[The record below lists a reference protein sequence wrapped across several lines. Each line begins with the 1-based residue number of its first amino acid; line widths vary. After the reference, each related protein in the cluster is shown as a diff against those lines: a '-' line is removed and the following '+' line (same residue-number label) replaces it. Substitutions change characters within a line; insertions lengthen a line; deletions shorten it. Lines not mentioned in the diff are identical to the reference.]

1 MSNLDR
7 RKRRGV
13 LRLSTIL
20 GFCFSLAAQSSISEA
35 QSPAEL
41 RLRVEPGWN
50 PLPVIE
56 TPSDPDTPVRSS
68 VSIQDTRQRGLSIPD
83 IESTVFSPTSEPQL
97 MVGDGAFEN
106 QAVHWV
112 FASQAQDLT
121 LPIPQ
126 ETVEK
131 NAEQTR
137 TSSST
142 VAEGWHAVHFI
153 KTHIYDDPQV
163 DRVLRWDPSAKA
175 YKDLSVGDRLEPT
188 VMYWLH
194 RSAPGMLSF
203 SVLGGTARTP
213 QPLTTASG
221 VESQKTPRSLVESAP
236 VIGLGDFETP
246 SVATKNDVHAAMPKS
261 VITGHGEKTMV
272 HLAYIAKDEQGDHI
286 EVLHSLK
293 SGRAGSFRREQGRRV
308 ATALPGWTITELAVA
323 ASSEKLVVA
332 WIEKGR
338 EGDKTLMRIQ
348 EKQLMFT
355 GAQEPTPSIVQAHP
369 GVGEADPSWKRTLS
383 LALDPDGHVHM
394 TWNQANQVLYAY
406 DFEIERTPDGRP
418 LNVFNQHVRTPATEI
433 VKYKAQYAP
442 RADGRCDCEG
452 CWCDESYPIRDEPDP
467 KKDGQPRGPYIDRTH
482 EAYAYAPSLHIG
494 PKSVMIIAKQLRLW
508 EDHPVPS
515 EAWQHMLAKPIYST
529 TIVQRAQPTKWVQG
543 WRQTW
548 KAAYEPGDEHRWAG
562 LGFQYQYLY
571 QGTWHEDDQIV
582 FAHRSL
588 EREDTKSLP
597 KKERSLHHPV
607 ASWNLS
613 VVDGHFAPQV
623 SQKPSYPKVAH
634 MPSGSLI
641 AVYEKG
647 PQHDANQAD
656 GNPLFYAT
664 SDDGQVWASPKNLL
678 AEGEP
683 LAGYLPQVAISG
695 RGEIGVA
702 YYRPSL
708 STDLGISGRVQIA
721 RSRDQGRTWNVD
733 TLNEERRTERLLD
746 VAPLH
751 GTTLDTETTTKAAYS
766 DHYAGEP
773 SLTADGDLF
782 FAAFVHQAKEAHKR
796 NRILTTRA
804 SRDQS
809 VRQLDATVE
818 RPSSATSAP
827 PTVKVALVNKHHVKV
842 YDAPPE
848 ELVAAVE
855 ASLEASPQ
863 APLWASNPGAP
874 AGAHAALT
882 SSPPLMQV
890 ELVEGEAV
898 VSWAPANAF
907 HTDEAVPPHPNP
919 NPDLNYTKA
928 IAERES
934 LIRRTTLQAS
944 EGGRYDYADFYPPL
958 SREGAYQVEYRPA
971 NHRFGDDQVP
981 FDPRAASLYEGD
993 DPDSIHLAGFERV
1006 WVYTLGIAL
1015 AQLSRTKTVPGLTIP
1030 EHRAR
1035 TQAMARYLC
1044 GHAVVDQANPHELKG
1059 WHFSWNTTGDSFK
1072 DPRLVTGANAWAIHG
1087 LGVFITSEAFANLPQ
1102 DEEQAWFRQCYQSAL
1117 LGLQR
1122 HRRTFEVGHQA
1133 RQVSLMTAGWST
1145 RGLEAVDRPFPIQGD
1160 GEPSP
1165 VEAHHE
1171 RWAYYSVVDAIGYDV
1186 YDEAQPPALKAC
1198 ADASLCAAG
1207 EIPEDAWQSF
1217 TLSERAWS
1225 RLKRP
1230 EIARNVVT
1238 EHNLDVLS
1246 VLNHALNHTGAL
1258 GLSNKG
1264 ALEAWRNEVR
1274 DGIFYALWDQ
1284 VPPSKLAYLAEREP
1298 HKQAW
1303 LKDEASTDAKSP
1315 MGRIVTGGAFQED
1328 GTFSKSSHTAI
1339 DNCSW
1344 LALSVDY
1351 RDLPPSDEGAPSIY
1365 VSRLERC
1372 LQYTI
1377 LRFAKKMGFSDS
1389 GPKYY
1394 GTHYFQNAFRD
1405 PYINP
1410 SDLQESSY
1418 HLEATMG
1425 LILGLHRFVGAHPE
1439 VQSAE
1444 GLEYEAKRL
1453 WANAQT
1459 FTRDHGFP
1467 YSSQRIQDLSTLLSS
1482 STAILWFIDVH
1493 DALETPPSSFPPA
1506 ALAMGQ
1512 SFFGSASFL
1521 GGLETSL
1528 ALGPRPEAAAY
1539 WVYGVEVIKQL
1550 GAREALKLVLTEI
1563 LATGVF
1569 TAITGEIH
1577 QEEIN
1582 DLVDQLLVDENHNVV
1597 VVEEHVPFE
1606 VPADYAYVGRSPP
1619 LEPSNPKDYYTSV
1632 REIVS
1637 AYPSYWEEA
1646 FSDSIIANLGFGVGS
1661 TTEEQEEAAQALRAM
1676 FQNAIPQDV
1685 ILQKTWDGIEV
1696 YRKLRLFQPLDR
1708 FYQAPRGVVLHL
1720 GPDHEGPKLIHHQP
1734 GSWTNWYEGEIAA
1747 SDIPEAYKD
1756 TYIQWIHQWL
1766 LDIVLGVPSC
1776 KQRHSSDAF
1785 GITAPPRRCPTTPL
1799 GWDPWRTEATKD
1811 ITKGG
1816 LIGATPQEPFV
1827 YAASKLDGG
1836 VALAPPIDARGA
1848 FYVLPQDWSIQEPT
1862 EKELFKKA
1870 HDFQGPAVW
1879 LKFAKM
1885 PGHAVVP
1892 VRNLKNMNPDLF
1904 EVKLA
1909 TAGAKPNKAK
1919 PSVGASAVARTV
1931 FDFTG
1936 KRLAQLPILLNLD
1949 TIRLYGP
1956 NGKQIPG
1963 IEKVNVSLK
1972 PTPRDVFLSGHS
1984 SRSPNVEIQ
1993 VKNLGVF
2000 VAGKAQPVVDYIQA
2014 SKLSSKEYW
2023 LTRIS
2028 SSKGKRQ
2035 DPVTDIIR
2043 PIWPDDQKWVAIEH
2057 LSEARYYVDQ
2067 HGQWDVV
2074 RGGWMKEAPS
2084 LETLVNQA
2092 LNGRPLVWGIS
2103 LDPPGHTVFPSIHLD
2118 KVDPKRFRF
2127 KLATGNV
2134 RTGYGGSN
2142 DQLLVDRIS
2151 TFDKDLTSVSILSSP
2166 TTIRTYTPKGHVIA
2180 NTFGKDAAVSTQP
2193 AKKEELLALHRPR
2206 NPVFEVYSPNTLL
2219 YYRGTAA
2226 RLLDYFR
2233 QEKTSYEIIATTSGD
2248 SGRDSSFSME
2258 QAADLW
2264 ASSSNKTPWIAVYN
2278 PHHDTYYIDK
2288 KGEISILRTGLLQEP
2303 PTKKDLW
2310 NKAKRFGGPAVYG
2323 YSDEVHGDVVI
2334 PLRDLFRIDTT
2345 KFELKLATLSSDPST
2360 TSRMAQYT
2368 ASQVAD
2374 AMPSTVTEI
2383 PLLVDDSEIVLYT
2396 RDGHKI
2402 TSLRLE
2408 ASLQPK
2414 TRFPLLELAGRDI
2427 VFEIYVPALHVYL
2440 AGPQGA
2446 IRAFLEKNNISKDDY
2461 EISMMTHQGHE
2472 RTPTLTMPLLKPIM
2486 PNGQTHFL
2494 VASRDREPY
2503 FVDKNGKY
2511 DALRTGWMKA
2521 PPDNTFLWDFAEKA
2535 SSPALWGTTKEPAG
2549 HSVVALRDLANI
2561 DKNNFS
2567 PAKLTASQDPENKGN
2582 VQLAMG
2588 TVLRV
2593 SKLVSFDELPVLVSL
2608 TEELPFRKDATRVTS
2623 HLNPYGREGAFEFLG
2638 TVGYTKKAF
2647 VAKAKSYNYPTMQVK
2662 GHDNN
2667 YYFMAAHLAEQ
2678 LLNPTFLG
2686 EQYFVQF
2693 LSLANSAENSRA
2705 ISMARFLQP
2714 EQKSVET
2721 YIIGIKTWVYL
2732 NRAGQRSFEN
2742 GQSDMLFEGA
2752 PPKGTALL
2760 ALYDKYG
2767 FHIALIEDLHSKNN
2781 YLVRRSTVEAFIK
2794 EGPQSPSVRTGD
2806 GPDSHPLLYEVQSVT
2821 ATYDDFVKNPPTWAK
2836 GKLVQTKTTP
2846 KPQPTSDQT
2855 WTGNP
2860 ILSHSQKPILEK
2872 ALWTRAQ
2879 REKLDLVQAL
2889 TEEGGVFIFPFVAWN
2904 EAEAVINEPLT
2915 DVTIASLGS
2924 RPGSI
2929 AKTAFKRTPHLAYV
2943 KVMDRGQTMFWN
2955 EWGERIHPYMTP
2967 DRSPIGGRWYSDLFY
2982 GGLAA
2987 PSDDALKAHV
2997 DVIKH
3002 NIIVVQFDN
3011 QPGYVGFPTSQPNI
3025 WDDLR
3030 AKGPVSPVL
3039 GGVHRGENSG
3049 QATGALMTLHVA
3061 PRFSPGQDYLK
3072 VVGGTSFTRFF
3083 DKLGHK
3089 TSPYI
3094 DAKNADKGWMA
3105 AGFYVGREPPS
3116 DARIIAEGK
3125 ALNNSNMIK
3134 AYNPSKDVYSVFPT
3148 IEGAKPLEKTKGG
3161 RAYVQVI
3168 YHLGAGDA
3176 DGLTERFAPY
3186 SKNGYVIVIDDTPL
3200 AKFRDA
3206 TGKVGSPYLS
3216 RPTTQE
3222 EKDGRWWATG
3232 FYSGE
3237 APPDDETIREA
3248 SHTLKNATM
3257 IVVFHKNYRFHGAFP
3272 AGSGGLQG
3280 LEDQPNAFSIEYV
3293 YSPQDPH
3300 ESRKVAI
3307 RYSKYFTTHIAI
3319 REEPNHVRLRN
3330 TKGALVHPHL
3340 KETTTNTWHSLWH
3353 YSGRT
3358 LPPADELLAHAS
3370 RFGTELVVMQHKQQK
3385 WVSVFPVPQS
3395 RNEWSIARAAM
3406 GLQGAMKVISGVN
3419 PNDPAASSKLAETIA
3434 SRLDAEG
3441 PIPIIDHGS

>member
-1 MSNLDR
+1 MSNLDG
-7 RKRRGV
+7 RKRQSV
-13 LRLSTIL
+13 LRLSPIL

-41 RLRVEPGWN
+41 RLHVEPGWN
-50 PLPVIE
+50 ALPVIE
-56 TPSDPDTPVRSS
+56 TPSDPDTPLRSS
-68 VSIQDTRQRGLSIPD
+68 MSIQDSRQRELSIPD
-83 IESTVFSPTSEPQL
+83 IKSTLFSQTSEPQL

-106 QAVHWV
+106 QTVHWV

-131 NAEQTR
+131 NTEQTR

-188 VMYWLH
+188 VMYWLY

-213 QPLTTASG
+213 QPLTTASE
-221 VESQKTPRSLVESAP
+221 VESQKTPRSLVEGAP

-261 VITGHGEKTMV
+261 VVTGHGEKTMV

-293 SGRAGSFRREQGRRV
+293 SGKAGSFRRDQGRRV

-323 ASSEKLVVA
+323 ASSEKLVIA
-332 WIEKGR
+332 WIEKGS
-338 EGDKTLMRIQ
+338 EEDKTLMRIQ
-348 EKQLMFT
+348 KKQLMFT
-355 GAQEPTPSIVQAHP
+355 GAQEPTPSIVQAPP

-383 LALDPDGHVHM
+383 LAIDPDGHVHM

-442 RADGRCDCEG
+442 RANGRCDCED
-452 CWCDESYPIRDEPDP
+452 CWCDESYPISEEPDP

-515 EAWQHMLAKPIYST
+515 EAWQRMHAEPIYST

-548 KAAYEPGDEHRWAG
+548 KTAYEPGDEHRWAG

-571 QGTWHEDDQIV
+571 QGTWHEADQIV

-588 EREDTKSLP
+588 DREDTKSP
-597 KKERSLHHPV
+597 AKKEHSAHHPV
-607 ASWNLS
+607 APWNLS
-613 VVDGHFAPQV
+613 VVDGDFAPQA

-773 SLTADGDLF
+773 NLTADGDLF

-818 RPSSATSAP
+818 HPSSATSAP

-882 SSPPLMQV
+882 ASPPLMQV

-898 VSWAPANAF
+898 VSWAPADPP
-907 HTDEAVPPHPNP
+907 HTDEAVPPNP
-919 NPDLNYTKA
+919 SLNYTKA

-944 EGGRYDYADFYPPL
+944 EGGRYDYADFHPPL
-958 SREGAYQVEYRPA
+958 SKEGAYQVEYRPA

-1087 LGVFITSEAFANLPQ
+1087 LGVFITSEAFENLPQ

-1165 VEAHHE
+1165 IEAHHE

-1186 YDEAQPPALKAC
+1186 YDEAQPPVLKAC
-1198 ADASLCAAG
+1198 THSSLCSAAD
-1207 EIPEDAWQSF
+1207 IPEDAWQAF
-1217 TLSERAWS
+1217 TLSERAWA
-1225 RLKRP
+1225 RLKQP

-1284 VPPSKLAYLAEREP
+1284 VPPSTLAYLAEREP

-1328 GTFSKSSHTAI
+1328 GTFLKSSHTAI

-1351 RDLPPSDEGAPSIY
+1351 RDLPPSDEGPSIY

-1439 VQSAE
+1439 VQSRE
-1444 GLEYEAKRL
+1444 GLEYEAERL
-1453 WANAQT
+1453 WANAQA

-1493 DALETPPSSFPPA
+1493 DALETPPSLPPG

-1512 SFFGSASFL
+1512 SFFGAASFL

-1528 ALGPRPEAAAY
+1528 ALGPRPEAAAR

-1550 GAREALKLVLTEI
+1550 GAREALKLVLAEI

-1582 DLVDQLLVDENHNVV
+1582 DLVDQLLVNENHNVV

-1606 VPADYAYVGRSPP
+1606 VPAGYDYVGRAPP

-1632 REIVS
+1632 RDMVS

-1646 FSDSIIANLGFGVGS
+1646 FSDSIMANLGFGVGN

-1676 FQNAIPQDV
+1676 VQGAIPQDV

-1708 FYQAPRGVVLHL
+1708 LYQAPRGVVLHL
-1720 GPDHEGPKLIHHQP
+1720 SPDHEGPKLIHHQP

-1785 GITAPPRRCPTTPL
+1785 GVTAPSRCPTIPP
-1799 GWDPWRTEATKD
+1799 GWDHWRTEATKD
-1811 ITKGG
+1811 IAKGG
-1816 LIGATPQEPFV
+1816 LLTRHPSAKTPEETATDADSASVIPGGPPPKRPALDLGGSFGAPQELTLNRLRRIGGRMYIDSPLLPESPNAERVFSDKVRDAWHQVYGPDARFDVHGLDTTGGENSNLLSNIGFATNLFV
-1827 YAASKLDGG
+1827 HNYDKLFSGHVLGRKTIEEKLARPPSLAQATVTGPATNPQIWVEYRNEWDIPVIPAANYGAYQITGENSPRFTRRSGSTFTTVSKLENQYGLDLRARADDI
-1836 VALAPPIDARGA
+1836 VADSA
-1848 FYVLPQDWSIQEPT
+1848 FQFGTL
-1862 EKELFKKA
+1862 
-1870 HDFQGPAVW
+1870 
-1879 LKFAKM
+1879 
-1885 PGHAVVP
+1885 
-1892 VRNLKNMNPDLF
+1892 
-1904 EVKLA
+1904 
-1909 TAGAKPNKAK
+1909 
-1919 PSVGASAVARTV
+1919 
-1931 FDFTG
+1931 
-1936 KRLAQLPILLNLD
+1936 
-1949 TIRLYGP
+1949 
-1956 NGKQIPG
+1956 
-1963 IEKVNVSLK
+1963 LK
-1972 PTPRDVFLSGHS
+1972 PTMFVPMGLLDNEVYLQPFLTPIHQNPDQT
-1984 SRSPNVEIQ
+1984 RRWKDTTVELSQ
-1993 VKNLGVF
+1993 VKNLPAKAIRDTKYLDLEWYIDNFTPPTGGLHDLYAISGEATTAPTGYFSNKVKDGKNKLFLGNYVGQGRVVLHMFTPPAGQTITFEEDETETRVDETKSVKLTAAMVRTFQAQAFKINYKKPTPAQVPVF
-2000 VAGKAQPVVDYIQA
+2000 FGLPTDPSGALTEDVYQA
-2014 SKLSSKEYW
+2014 
-2023 LTRIS
+2023 
-2028 SSKGKRQ
+2028 
-2035 DPVTDIIR
+2035 
-2043 PIWPDDQKWVAIEH
+2043 
-2057 LSEARYYVDQ
+2057 
-2067 HGQWDVV
+2067 
-2074 RGGWMKEAPS
+2074 
-2084 LETLVNQA
+2084 LVNKIWA
-2092 LNGRPLVWGIS
+2092 LVKEKKIGDDGNPYDIES
-2103 LDPPGHTVFPSIHLD
+2103 
-2118 KVDPKRFRF
+2118 KPKADTTLQENAFT
-2127 KLATGNV
+2127 LAFGPALTMG
-2134 RTGYGGSN
+2134 TPDYELGYGG
-2142 DQLLVDRIS
+2142 LLNLRIREDANGEPEIRFTMNTDHPIPFYKIVPHTEVSETTSVPFFRYDWRGKVAADIPNTSLQGVLDGLGSPLDSRTDTIRNKLEDIFGESFHVRIS
-2151 TFDKDLTSVSILSSP
+2151 IVNRPTEPEVSYGLQPKHDLRWKRERIDPLTVGVPLKHIRSDGTVDLAYWLETSDTDRVAFASNEEPTFATELVSLEHARPDGVLGSVELVYYHDTANPDHESYQELVLQGYSEEASSLRLRDRPSDEALQVVDDHIQVMLDALAAKFDRATHLDDVMPYHGSRHTEEVVNFAVFLLRIIKKTDPLFVSEWIIRMGILAGLYHDFDQS
-2166 TTIRTYTPKGHVIA
+2166 YK
-2180 NTFGKDAAVSTQP
+2180 FGKQGERIRLTGTNEQKSANAAAEWMDSVNKQRPEPIFSDEDIAMVEYAILATQP
-2193 AKKEELLALHRPR
+2193 S
-2206 NPVFEVYSPNTLL
+2206 F
-2219 YYRGTAA
+2219 RGGEFRH
-2226 RLLDYFR
+2226 RLLDEENVPLIARILTLADVDLGAHKPNPWLTKRTNEAFREKNLDVLHAIAEATAPLPNETLAPYKRRVIAYYNVVLDRVRAR
-2233 QEKTSYEIIATTSGD
+2233 QEQSPIDISYLPEGSQKTI
-2248 SGRDSSFSME
+2248 
-2258 QAADLW
+2258 ADLF
-2264 ASSSNKTPWIAVYN
+2264 
-2278 PHHDTYYIDK
+2278 DFDRTY
-2288 KGEISILRTGLLQEP
+2288 
-2303 PTKKDLW
+2303 
-2310 NKAKRFGGPAVYG
+2310 
-2323 YSDEVHGDVVI
+2323 
-2334 PLRDLFRIDTT
+2334 
-2345 KFELKLATLSSDPST
+2345 
-2360 TSRMAQYT
+2360 
-2368 ASQVAD
+2368 AD
-2374 AMPSTVTEI
+2374 
-2383 PLLVDDSEIVLYT
+2383 
-2396 RDGHKI
+2396 
-2402 TSLRLE
+2402 LE
-2408 ASLQPK
+2408 A
-2414 TRFPLLELAGRDI
+2414 ARDTLDSHTPREVLRMI
-2427 VFEIYVPALHVYL
+2427 GY
-2440 AGPQGA
+2440 AGP
-2446 IRAFLEKNNISKDDY
+2446 
-2461 EISMMTHQGHE
+2461 
-2472 RTPTLTMPLLKPIM
+2472 
-2486 PNGQTHFL
+2486 
-2494 VASRDREPY
+2494 
-2503 FVDKNGKY
+2503 
-2511 DALRTGWMKA
+2511 
-2521 PPDNTFLWDFAEKA
+2521 
-2535 SSPALWGTTKEPAG
+2535 
-2549 HSVVALRDLANI
+2549 
-2561 DKNNFS
+2561 
-2567 PAKLTASQDPENKGN
+2567 
-2582 VQLAMG
+2582 
-2588 TVLRV
+2588 
-2593 SKLVSFDELPVLVSL
+2593 
-2608 TEELPFRKDATRVTS
+2608 
-2623 HLNPYGREGAFEFLG
+2623 
-2638 TVGYTKKAF
+2638 
-2647 VAKAKSYNYPTMQVK
+2647 
-2662 GHDNN
+2662 
-2667 YYFMAAHLAEQ
+2667 
-2678 LLNPTFLG
+2678 
-2686 EQYFVQF
+2686 
-2693 LSLANSAENSRA
+2693 
-2705 ISMARFLQP
+2705 
-2714 EQKSVET
+2714 
-2721 YIIGIKTWVYL
+2721 
-2732 NRAGQRSFEN
+2732 
-2742 GQSDMLFEGA
+2742 
-2752 PPKGTALL
+2752 
-2760 ALYDKYG
+2760 
-2767 FHIALIEDLHSKNN
+2767 
-2781 YLVRRSTVEAFIK
+2781 
-2794 EGPQSPSVRTGD
+2794 
-2806 GPDSHPLLYEVQSVT
+2806 
-2821 ATYDDFVKNPPTWAK
+2821 
-2836 GKLVQTKTTP
+2836 
-2846 KPQPTSDQT
+2846 
-2855 WTGNP
+2855 
-2860 ILSHSQKPILEK
+2860 
-2872 ALWTRAQ
+2872 
-2879 REKLDLVQAL
+2879 
-2889 TEEGGVFIFPFVAWN
+2889 
-2904 EAEAVINEPLT
+2904 
-2915 DVTIASLGS
+2915 
-2924 RPGSI
+2924 
-2929 AKTAFKRTPHLAYV
+2929 
-2943 KVMDRGQTMFWN
+2943 
-2955 EWGERIHPYMTP
+2955 
-2967 DRSPIGGRWYSDLFY
+2967 
-2982 GGLAA
+2982 GL
-2987 PSDDALKAHV
+2987 
-2997 DVIKH
+2997 
-3002 NIIVVQFDN
+3002 
-3011 QPGYVGFPTSQPNI
+3011 
-3025 WDDLR
+3025 
-3030 AKGPVSPVL
+3030 
-3039 GGVHRGENSG
+3039 
-3049 QATGALMTLHVA
+3049 
-3061 PRFSPGQDYLK
+3061 
-3072 VVGGTSFTRFF
+3072 
-3083 DKLGHK
+3083 
-3089 TSPYI
+3089 
-3094 DAKNADKGWMA
+3094 
-3105 AGFYVGREPPS
+3105 
-3116 DARIIAEGK
+3116 
-3125 ALNNSNMIK
+3125 
-3134 AYNPSKDVYSVFPT
+3134 
-3148 IEGAKPLEKTKGG
+3148 
-3161 RAYVQVI
+3161 
-3168 YHLGAGDA
+3168 
-3176 DGLTERFAPY
+3176 
-3186 SKNGYVIVIDDTPL
+3186 
-3200 AKFRDA
+3200 
-3206 TGKVGSPYLS
+3206 
-3216 RPTTQE
+3216 
-3222 EKDGRWWATG
+3222 
-3232 FYSGE
+3232 
-3237 APPDDETIREA
+3237 
-3248 SHTLKNATM
+3248 
-3257 IVVFHKNYRFHGAFP
+3257 
-3272 AGSGGLQG
+3272 
-3280 LEDQPNAFSIEYV
+3280 
-3293 YSPQDPH
+3293 
-3300 ESRKVAI
+3300 
-3307 RYSKYFTTHIAI
+3307 
-3319 REEPNHVRLRN
+3319 
-3330 TKGALVHPHL
+3330 
-3340 KETTTNTWHSLWH
+3340 
-3353 YSGRT
+3353 
-3358 LPPADELLAHAS
+3358 
-3370 RFGTELVVMQHKQQK
+3370 
-3385 WVSVFPVPQS
+3385 
-3395 RNEWSIARAAM
+3395 
-3406 GLQGAMKVISGVN
+3406 
-3419 PNDPAASSKLAETIA
+3419 
-3434 SRLDAEG
+3434 
-3441 PIPIIDHGS
+3441 

>member
-7 RKRRGV
+7 RKRRSV
-13 LRLSTIL
+13 LQLGTSL
-20 GFCFSLAAQSSISEA
+20 GFCVSLAAQGSISEA

-50 PLPVIE
+50 ALPVIE
-56 TPSDPDTPVRSS
+56 TPTDADTPLWSS
-68 VSIQDTRQRGLSIPD
+68 MSTQDSQQRVSD
-83 IESTVFSPTSEPQL
+83 IESTVFSPISEPQL
-97 MVGDGAFEN
+97 MVGDGAFES

-121 LPIPQ
+121 LPSPQ

-131 NAEQTR
+131 NTEQTR

-188 VMYWLH
+188 VMYWLY

-213 QPLTTASG
+213 QPLTTASE
-221 VESQKTPRSLVESAP
+221 VESQKTPRSLVEGAP

-261 VITGHGEKTMV
+261 VITGHGEKTMI
-272 HLAYIAKDEQGDHI
+272 HLAYIAKDAQGDHI

-293 SGRAGSFRREQGRRV
+293 SGRAGSFRRDQGRRV
-308 ATALPGWTITELAVA
+308 ATASPGWTITELAVA

-348 EKQLMFT
+348 KKQLMFT
-355 GAQEPTPSIVQAHP
+355 GAQEPTLSIVQGPP

-482 EAYAYAPSLHIG
+482 EAYAYAPSLHID

-548 KAAYEPGDEHRWAG
+548 KTAYEPGDEHRWAG

-582 FAHRSL
+582 FAHRFL
-588 EREDTKSLP
+588 DREDTKSP
-597 KKERSLHHPV
+597 AKKEHSAHHPV
-607 ASWNLS
+607 APWNLS
-613 VVDGHFAPQV
+613 VVDGDFAPQV

-721 RSRDQGRTWNVD
+721 RSRDQGHTWNVD

-848 ELVAAVE
+848 ELVTAVE

-863 APLWASNPGAP
+863 RPLWASNSGAP
-874 AGAHAALT
+874 AQANAALT
-882 SSPPLMQV
+882 SSPLPMQV

-898 VSWAPANAF
+898 VSWAPADGL
-907 HTDEAVPPHPNP
+907 HTDEAVPPNP
-919 NPDLNYTKA
+919 GLNYTKA

-944 EGGRYDYADFYPPL
+944 EGGRYYYADFHPPL

-981 FDPRAASLYEGD
+981 FDPRASPLYEGD

-1015 AQLSRTKTVPGLTIP
+1015 AQLSRSQTVPGLTTP
-1030 EHRAR
+1030 GHRAR

-1044 GHAVVDQANPHELKG
+1044 GHAVVDQANPQELKG

-1087 LGVFITSEAFANLPQ
+1087 LGVFITSEAFADLPQ

-1160 GEPSP
+1160 GETSP
-1165 VEAHHE
+1165 IEAHHE

-1186 YDEAQPPALKAC
+1186 YDEAQPPVLKAC
-1198 ADASLCAAG
+1198 THSSLCSAAD
-1207 EIPEDAWQSF
+1207 IPEDAWQSF
-1217 TLSERAWS
+1217 TLSEHAWA
-1225 RLKRP
+1225 RLKQP

-1246 VLNHALNHTGAL
+1246 VLNHALNHNGAL
-1258 GLSNKG
+1258 GLNNKG

-1351 RDLPPSDEGAPSIY
+1351 RDLPSSDEGTPSIY

-1389 GPKYY
+1389 GPQYY

-1606 VPADYAYVGRSPP
+1606 VPAGYAYVGRTPP

-1720 GPDHEGPKLIHHQP
+1720 SPDHEGPKLIHHQP

-1776 KQRHSSDAF
+1776 KQHRVSDAF
-1785 GITAPPRRCPTTPL
+1785 GVTVPSRCPDKPP
-1799 GWDPWRTEATKD
+1799 GWDHWRTEATKD
-1811 ITKGG
+1811 IPKGG
-1816 LIGATPQEPFV
+1816 LIGAPSITPPPAPPPRHPPQDTGGFFGPQQKLTLELLRKVVGQKYLPNSLSPENPHAEQNFQAKVLLAWQAIYEPESQYDIHGYYAKDPEYNNVLWNIGFGTPLFARNYEKSPDEKWDEYDTMTARFYNPPSLVQATVTGPRLDPQIWVAYRKKWDLPVIPAANYGV
-1827 YAASKLDGG
+1827 YAERSEAVVPAHAGNEGSGIVGTLAMFKSITTLEQNYGTDLAAKLDELRADVKRDYGDLFEPAMLVPMGSVSQEVYVQPFLKRVSQEDAEIQWTETEVDVTKIKNLPKAAIKDEKFLDLDWYLDRFTGPTAGLEDLLAVRGEAIKAPGAYFASRVQGG
-1836 VALAPPIDARGA
+1836 AGKLFFGDYIGQGRIVLRMYARTDGHPAAFEEEETHAHLSSPKETGTKLTAARVRALQGDAFRINYARPTKGQQPLFYDLPVESSGALSDEVYEKLVEKLALLVNEKQIDKWGNTSAWANRSNLVLEDNALKLAFGPTLVTNPVDPINREFSGLSTMEIGEDETGKPAIWIRMVTGHPNAFLHASPMDHATHQPIWPKDAEDESDEEELDSRYDEAEIDSQVMTPTLPKLLELSKGRFDARTDEG
-1848 FYVLPQDWSIQEPT
+1848 
-1862 EKELFKKA
+1862 KK
-1870 HDFQGPAVW
+1870 
-1879 LKFAKM
+1879 LFAKM
-1885 PGHAVVP
+1885 FGDGFSTHVGVLGAALPGE
-1892 VRNLKNMNPDLF
+1892 L
-1904 EVKLA
+1904 E
-1909 TAGAKPNKAK
+1909 
-1919 PSVGASAVARTV
+1919 
-1931 FDFTG
+1931 
-1936 KRLAQLPILLNLD
+1936 
-1949 TIRLYGP
+1949 
-1956 NGKQIPG
+1956 
-1963 IEKVNVSLK
+1963 
-1972 PTPRDVFLSGHS
+1972 
-1984 SRSPNVEIQ
+1984 
-1993 VKNLGVF
+1993 
-2000 VAGKAQPVVDYIQA
+2000 YI
-2014 SKLSSKEYW
+2014 
-2023 LTRIS
+2023 
-2028 SSKGKRQ
+2028 
-2035 DPVTDIIR
+2035 
-2043 PIWPDDQKWVAIEH
+2043 
-2057 LSEARYYVDQ
+2057 
-2067 HGQWDVV
+2067 
-2074 RGGWMKEAPS
+2074 
-2084 LETLVNQA
+2084 
-2092 LNGRPLVWGIS
+2092 
-2103 LDPPGHTVFPSIHLD
+2103 
-2118 KVDPKRFRF
+2118 
-2127 KLATGNV
+2127 
-2134 RTGYGGSN
+2134 
-2142 DQLLVDRIS
+2142 
-2151 TFDKDLTSVSILSSP
+2151 
-2166 TTIRTYTPKGHVIA
+2166 
-2180 NTFGKDAAVSTQP
+2180 
-2193 AKKEELLALHRPR
+2193 
-2206 NPVFEVYSPNTLL
+2206 
-2219 YYRGTAA
+2219 
-2226 RLLDYFR
+2226 
-2233 QEKTSYEIIATTSGD
+2233 
-2248 SGRDSSFSME
+2248 
-2258 QAADLW
+2258 
-2264 ASSSNKTPWIAVYN
+2264 
-2278 PHHDTYYIDK
+2278 
-2288 KGEISILRTGLLQEP
+2288 
-2303 PTKKDLW
+2303 
-2310 NKAKRFGGPAVYG
+2310 
-2323 YSDEVHGDVVI
+2323 
-2334 PLRDLFRIDTT
+2334 
-2345 KFELKLATLSSDPST
+2345 
-2360 TSRMAQYT
+2360 
-2368 ASQVAD
+2368 
-2374 AMPSTVTEI
+2374 
-2383 PLLVDDSEIVLYT
+2383 
-2396 RDGHKI
+2396 
-2402 TSLRLE
+2402 
-2408 ASLQPK
+2408 LQPK
-2414 TRFPLLELAGRDI
+2414 NEKGWQRVVVDPNVHDIPLTAQHRD
-2427 VFEIYVPALHVYL
+2427 
-2440 AGPQGA
+2440 
-2446 IRAFLEKNNISKDDY
+2446 
-2461 EISMMTHQGHE
+2461 
-2472 RTPTLTMPLLKPIM
+2472 
-2486 PNGQTHFL
+2486 
-2494 VASRDREPY
+2494 
-2503 FVDKNGKY
+2503 
-2511 DALRTGWMKA
+2511 
-2521 PPDNTFLWDFAEKA
+2521 
-2535 SSPALWGTTKEPAG
+2535 GTI
-2549 HSVVALRDLANI
+2549 DLAYW
-2561 DKNNFS
+2561 
-2567 PAKLTASQDPENKGN
+2567 
-2582 VQLAMG
+2582 
-2588 TVLRV
+2588 LREET
-2593 SKLVSFDELPVLVSL
+2593 FYRHHELPRSEPIFAAELV
-2608 TEELPFRKDATRVTS
+2608 T
-2623 HLNPYGREGAFEFLG
+2623 
-2638 TVGYTKKAF
+2638 
-2647 VAKAKSYNYPTMQVK
+2647 
-2662 GHDNN
+2662 
-2667 YYFMAAHLAEQ
+2667 
-2678 LLNPTFLG
+2678 
-2686 EQYFVQF
+2686 
-2693 LSLANSAENSRA
+2693 
-2705 ISMARFLQP
+2705 
-2714 EQKSVET
+2714 
-2721 YIIGIKTWVYL
+2721 
-2732 NRAGQRSFEN
+2732 
-2742 GQSDMLFEGA
+2742 
-2752 PPKGTALL
+2752 
-2760 ALYDKYG
+2760 
-2767 FHIALIEDLHSKNN
+2767 
-2781 YLVRRSTVEAFIK
+2781 
-2794 EGPQSPSVRTGD
+2794 
-2806 GPDSHPLLYEVQSVT
+2806 
-2821 ATYDDFVKNPPTWAK
+2821 
-2836 GKLVQTKTTP
+2836 
-2846 KPQPTSDQT
+2846 
-2855 WTGNP
+2855 
-2860 ILSHSQKPILEK
+2860 LEK
-2872 ALWTRAQ
+2872 AEPGDVRGSVEIVHYFHPTDHWNNPYADWGDSKNDMSIRLADRRPPEALAFVDEHVDVMLDQLEAKFDRAPDPADVTPYHDRLHTEEVMAFAIRILRIVQQTEPIFVSEWIIRLAKIAAVYHEWHQYYALGPRGERKRYDAINKGKSADAASAWMKKSSWFTEADITMVEKAIEKTHSPFIHDYLHPFFFFTEKTPLIALVLRLAEFDMGAAMPHPWMIERIHKAFREKNIDMLEALTLAREPLSKSVLKDYADRVIVYYGVVLDRIRKRQKDLNHSVLYFPEHSKEPVKALFDFDQTYTDVQAQ
-2879 REKLDLVQAL
+2879 REFLREQ
-2889 TEEGGVFIFPFVAWN
+2889 TPEEV
-2904 EAEAVINEPLT
+2904 L
-2915 DVTIASLGS
+2915 
-2924 RPGSI
+2924 
-2929 AKTAFKRTPHLAYV
+2929 
-2943 KVMDRGQTMFWN
+2943 
-2955 EWGERIHPYMTP
+2955 RI
-2967 DRSPIGGRWYSDLFY
+2967 
-2982 GGLAA
+2982 
-2987 PSDDALKAHV
+2987 
-2997 DVIKH
+2997 
-3002 NIIVVQFDN
+3002 
-3011 QPGYVGFPTSQPNI
+3011 VG
-3025 WDDLR
+3025 
-3030 AKGPVSPVL
+3030 
-3039 GGVHRGENSG
+3039 
-3049 QATGALMTLHVA
+3049 
-3061 PRFSPGQDYLK
+3061 
-3072 VVGGTSFTRFF
+3072 
-3083 DKLGHK
+3083 
-3089 TSPYI
+3089 
-3094 DAKNADKGWMA
+3094 
-3105 AGFYVGREPPS
+3105 
-3116 DARIIAEGK
+3116 
-3125 ALNNSNMIK
+3125 
-3134 AYNPSKDVYSVFPT
+3134 
-3148 IEGAKPLEKTKGG
+3148 
-3161 RAYVQVI
+3161 
-3168 YHLGAGDA
+3168 
-3176 DGLTERFAPY
+3176 
-3186 SKNGYVIVIDDTPL
+3186 
-3200 AKFRDA
+3200 
-3206 TGKVGSPYLS
+3206 
-3216 RPTTQE
+3216 
-3222 EKDGRWWATG
+3222 
-3232 FYSGE
+3232 YSG
-3237 APPDDETIREA
+3237 P
-3248 SHTLKNATM
+3248 
-3257 IVVFHKNYRFHGAFP
+3257 
-3272 AGSGGLQG
+3272 GL
-3280 LEDQPNAFSIEYV
+3280 P
-3293 YSPQDPH
+3293 
-3300 ESRKVAI
+3300 
-3307 RYSKYFTTHIAI
+3307 
-3319 REEPNHVRLRN
+3319 
-3330 TKGALVHPHL
+3330 
-3340 KETTTNTWHSLWH
+3340 
-3353 YSGRT
+3353 
-3358 LPPADELLAHAS
+3358 
-3370 RFGTELVVMQHKQQK
+3370 
-3385 WVSVFPVPQS
+3385 
-3395 RNEWSIARAAM
+3395 
-3406 GLQGAMKVISGVN
+3406 
-3419 PNDPAASSKLAETIA
+3419 
-3434 SRLDAEG
+3434 
-3441 PIPIIDHGS
+3441 

>member
-7 RKRRGV
+7 RKRRSAV
-13 LRLSTIL
+13 RLSTSL

-41 RLRVEPGWN
+41 RLHVEPGWN
-50 PLPVIE
+50 ALPVIE
-56 TPSDPDTPVRSS
+56 TPRDSDTPLRSS
-68 VSIQDTRQRGLSIPD
+68 MSIQDSRQRELSIPD
-83 IESTVFSPTSEPQL
+83 IKSTLFSQTSEPQL

-106 QAVHWV
+106 QTVHWV

-188 VMYWLH
+188 VMYWLY

-213 QPLTTASG
+213 QPLTTASE

-293 SGRAGSFRREQGRRV
+293 SGKAGSFRRDQGRRV

-323 ASSEKLVVA
+323 ASSEKLVIA

-338 EGDKTLMRIQ
+338 EGDMTLMRIQ
-348 EKQLMFT
+348 KKQLMFT
-355 GAQEPTPSIVQAHP
+355 GAQEPTPSIVQAPP

-383 LALDPDGHVHM
+383 LAIDPDGHVHM

-442 RADGRCDCEG
+442 RANGRCDCED
-452 CWCDESYPIRDEPDP
+452 CWCDESYPISEEPDP
-467 KKDGQPRGPYIDRTH
+467 KKDGQPMGPYIDRTH

-515 EAWQHMLAKPIYST
+515 EAWQRMHAEPIYST

-588 EREDTKSLP
+588 DREDTKSP
-597 KKERSLHHPV
+597 AKKEHSAHHPV
-607 ASWNLS
+607 APWNLS

-678 AEGEP
+678 AEGQP

-721 RSRDQGRTWNVD
+721 RSRDQGHTWNVD
-733 TLNEERRTERLLD
+733 TLNQERRTERLLD
-746 VAPLH
+746 LAPLH

-827 PTVKVALVNKHHVKV
+827 PTVKVALINKHHVKV

-882 SSPPLMQV
+882 ASPPLMQV

-981 FDPRAASLYEGD
+981 FDPRASSLYEGD

-1015 AQLSRTKTVPGLTIP
+1015 AQLSRSQTVPGLTTP

-1044 GHAVVDQANPHELKG
+1044 GHAVVDQANPQELKG

-1087 LGVFITSEAFANLPQ
+1087 LGVFITSEAFADLPQ

-1284 VPPSKLAYLAEREP
+1284 VPPSTLAYLAEREP

-1303 LKDEASTDAKSP
+1303 LKDDEPTDAKSP

-1439 VQSAE
+1439 VQSRE

-1550 GAREALKLVLTEI
+1550 GAREALKLILAEI

-1606 VPADYAYVGRSPP
+1606 VPAGYDYVGRAPP

-1632 REIVS
+1632 RDMVS

-1646 FSDSIIANLGFGVGS
+1646 FSDSIMANLGFGVGN
-1661 TTEEQEEAAQALRAM
+1661 TAEEQEEAAQALRAM
-1676 FQNAIPQDV
+1676 VHGAIPQDV

-1708 FYQAPRGVVLHL
+1708 LYQAPRGVVLHL
-1720 GPDHEGPKLIHHQP
+1720 SPDHEGPKLIHHQP

-1785 GITAPPRRCPTTPL
+1785 GVTAPSRCPTTLPGWDQWRTSSVRSFTTGNIDDRGSPGGSPGGIPGSGAPGPDDVFKWRGEEIRWVNPHPELSVEQPGDLIYASSDAIPVKQYDAVLRVTEQEKARLGSKKIQQPIDPKTELEPSHPLAELKVNEIFRSQPL
-1799 GWDPWRTEATKD
+1799 GWPGGTDVAHQVQTAMAALIDQGISRRLRAYTLPSGRTAIHPD
-1811 ITKGG
+1811 DHDV
-1816 LIGATPQEPFV
+1816 L
-1827 YAASKLDGG
+1827 AAMNL
-1836 VALAPPIDARGA
+1836 L
-1848 FYVLPQDWSIQEPT
+1848 QQT
-1862 EKELFKKA
+1862 E
-1870 HDFQGPAVW
+1870 
-1879 LKFAKM
+1879 
-1885 PGHAVVP
+1885 VP
-1892 VRNLKNMNPDLF
+1892 VRLVSPPSKGVITPQDPMRKLFPLPESLPAPITFPSHKNEEVAVAVVDDFTAYDGDVRRLDSKSSQGPRHTSVILAEVQKQAPIVDVDPEPERAYAIGFDIGPPDKTTPADVVNAIRAATEERRKHLNGFGLHQVTVISLSPKLSYSIKDQFPKADREQLTRLQSEIDKRLEKVIAEAAAQDILIVSGAEPNATLSEAIVRAGAKSKHFLSTAGSTRLTPDPTASRSVVSATEVDLVAPGVAPVLTNEGVVLERDGFVPVAITAATALAGRSLSMFGDVRAIIQETKQPSRSSGDTGHLSPVDFHVLNFAQYFDFEKREKSVIEDREFYRIFKAEIKASHLFVVHHEGGPSIEEVPPSSHLHLGENDELIVYFEDRVQDVVSSRVWNQGIATGDIQVVAGSPTEIRYFGGYSLQSAGQTFRFPDHAFTHDLEFTDPDHYFVSTDPFLAHEYDSIVQHRDTTKVFLGNRRVQRLLKGQEVRPSGFPKGVSEFPIREILRGHYVPFERPSVPGGRSLKEWLTELAKTGIDVEQPVHVYVDSSARIAWPPDQALLAAMNLLGETHVPVRYLRGDYWGWLKRLDNGAGYVGHPDVYGVPDHKFQAAGRHFRQTKFVVGPSDSEKVFADGLPADGDDVNLWNLLWNTGANSSWLFAFDDLFHASVGTSHDMQYRDQKPTYYLVRFRGGVSIYAATNISTDEAAVPSIPAKDVLAAVTPGEEEDQWHWTVNAKATDPLPPVAAWSHQSDQRELISSLELTDFDSDVARGLTDSVLDEGTLISPPVAVTSKAGRIQILTGKEGAVALKAAGEEFIQVIMLQWESLSSSQKEHLTKAYFSSLGTDGVVQKPKTPKYLRAPRFDQPPTVDNWSRVRYDERLSNPDLMNPVYTMIVLISTHD
-1904 EVKLA
+1904 ENEL
-1909 TAGAKPNKAK
+1909 
-1919 PSVGASAVARTV
+1919 R
-1931 FDFTG
+1931 
-1936 KRLAQLPILLNLD
+1936 KRLEDGIFSRD
-1949 TIRLYGP
+1949 WTTFIRALAKNPRAYS
-1956 NGKQIPG
+1956 
-1963 IEKVNVSLK
+1963 VNVVQHRDQYGFQDLSLMEDQQSENYIFLQDYFGSGAFPRMAAGWK
-1972 PTPRDVFLSGHS
+1972 RAFAYFPVAKQKVFALSDTGTFEPTTVPMSFAPRPPKAGRSGFWY
-1984 SRSPNVEIQ
+1984 
-1993 VKNLGVF
+1993 NLGVDF
-2000 VAGKAQPVVDYIQA
+2000 TYDEPDYHPSELELYFAKIDPRHRERGPVDYIYFD
-2014 SKLSSKEYW
+2014 L
-2023 LTRIS
+2023 
-2028 SSKGKRQ
+2028 
-2035 DPVTDIIR
+2035 
-2043 PIWPDDQKWVAIEH
+2043 
-2057 LSEARYYVDQ
+2057 
-2067 HGQWDVV
+2067 DV
-2074 RGGWMKEAPS
+2074 
-2084 LETLVNQA
+2084 
-2092 LNGRPLVWGIS
+2092 
-2103 LDPPGHTVFPSIHLD
+2103 H
-2118 KVDPKRFRF
+2118 
-2127 KLATGNV
+2127 
-2134 RTGYGGSN
+2134 
-2142 DQLLVDRIS
+2142 
-2151 TFDKDLTSVSILSSP
+2151 
-2166 TTIRTYTPKGHVIA
+2166 
-2180 NTFGKDAAVSTQP
+2180 
-2193 AKKEELLALHRPR
+2193 
-2206 NPVFEVYSPNTLL
+2206 
-2219 YYRGTAA
+2219 
-2226 RLLDYFR
+2226 
-2233 QEKTSYEIIATTSGD
+2233 KTSLPQELQI
-2248 SGRDSSFSME
+2248 
-2258 QAADLW
+2258 DL
-2264 ASSSNKTPWIAVYN
+2264 
-2278 PHHDTYYIDK
+2278 
-2288 KGEISILRTGLLQEP
+2288 
-2303 PTKKDLW
+2303 
-2310 NKAKRFGGPAVYG
+2310 
-2323 YSDEVHGDVVI
+2323 HG
-2334 PLRDLFRIDTT
+2334 
-2345 KFELKLATLSSDPST
+2345 A
-2360 TSRMAQYT
+2360 
-2368 ASQVAD
+2368 
-2374 AMPSTVTEI
+2374 
-2383 PLLVDDSEIVLYT
+2383 
-2396 RDGHKI
+2396 
-2402 TSLRLE
+2402 
-2408 ASLQPK
+2408 
-2414 TRFPLLELAGRDI
+2414 
-2427 VFEIYVPALHVYL
+2427 
-2440 AGPQGA
+2440 
-2446 IRAFLEKNNISKDDY
+2446 
-2461 EISMMTHQGHE
+2461 
-2472 RTPTLTMPLLKPIM
+2472 
-2486 PNGQTHFL
+2486 
-2494 VASRDREPY
+2494 
-2503 FVDKNGKY
+2503 
-2511 DALRTGWMKA
+2511 
-2521 PPDNTFLWDFAEKA
+2521 
-2535 SSPALWGTTKEPAG
+2535 
-2549 HSVVALRDLANI
+2549 
-2561 DKNNFS
+2561 
-2567 PAKLTASQDPENKGN
+2567 
-2582 VQLAMG
+2582 
-2588 TVLRV
+2588 
-2593 SKLVSFDELPVLVSL
+2593 
-2608 TEELPFRKDATRVTS
+2608 
-2623 HLNPYGREGAFEFLG
+2623 
-2638 TVGYTKKAF
+2638 
-2647 VAKAKSYNYPTMQVK
+2647 
-2662 GHDNN
+2662 
-2667 YYFMAAHLAEQ
+2667 
-2678 LLNPTFLG
+2678 
-2686 EQYFVQF
+2686 
-2693 LSLANSAENSRA
+2693 
-2705 ISMARFLQP
+2705 
-2714 EQKSVET
+2714 QKSVVKRLGT
-2721 YIIGIKTWVYL
+2721 KRFL
-2732 NRAGQRSFEN
+2732 EN
-2742 GQSDMLFEGA
+2742 IQ
-2752 PPKGTALL
+2752 
-2760 ALYDKYG
+2760 
-2767 FHIALIEDLHSKNN
+2767 
-2781 YLVRRSTVEAFIK
+2781 
-2794 EGPQSPSVRTGD
+2794 
-2806 GPDSHPLLYEVQSVT
+2806 
-2821 ATYDDFVKNPPTWAK
+2821 
-2836 GKLVQTKTTP
+2836 
-2846 KPQPTSDQT
+2846 
-2855 WTGNP
+2855 
-2860 ILSHSQKPILEK
+2860 
-2872 ALWTRAQ
+2872 
-2879 REKLDLVQAL
+2879 
-2889 TEEGGVFIFPFVAWN
+2889 
-2904 EAEAVINEPLT
+2904 
-2915 DVTIASLGS
+2915 
-2924 RPGSI
+2924 
-2929 AKTAFKRTPHLAYV
+2929 
-2943 KVMDRGQTMFWN
+2943 
-2955 EWGERIHPYMTP
+2955 
-2967 DRSPIGGRWYSDLFY
+2967 
-2982 GGLAA
+2982 
-2987 PSDDALKAHV
+2987 
-2997 DVIKH
+2997 
-3002 NIIVVQFDN
+3002 
-3011 QPGYVGFPTSQPNI
+3011 
-3025 WDDLR
+3025 
-3030 AKGPVSPVL
+3030 
-3039 GGVHRGENSG
+3039 
-3049 QATGALMTLHVA
+3049 
-3061 PRFSPGQDYLK
+3061 
-3072 VVGGTSFTRFF
+3072 
-3083 DKLGHK
+3083 
-3089 TSPYI
+3089 
-3094 DAKNADKGWMA
+3094 
-3105 AGFYVGREPPS
+3105 
-3116 DARIIAEGK
+3116 
-3125 ALNNSNMIK
+3125 
-3134 AYNPSKDVYSVFPT
+3134 
-3148 IEGAKPLEKTKGG
+3148 
-3161 RAYVQVI
+3161 
-3168 YHLGAGDA
+3168 
-3176 DGLTERFAPY
+3176 
-3186 SKNGYVIVIDDTPL
+3186 
-3200 AKFRDA
+3200 
-3206 TGKVGSPYLS
+3206 
-3216 RPTTQE
+3216 
-3222 EKDGRWWATG
+3222 
-3232 FYSGE
+3232 SGE
-3237 APPDDETIREA
+3237 FE
-3248 SHTLKNATM
+3248 
-3257 IVVFHKNYRFHGAFP
+3257 
-3272 AGSGGLQG
+3272 
-3280 LEDQPNAFSIEYV
+3280 
-3293 YSPQDPH
+3293 
-3300 ESRKVAI
+3300 
-3307 RYSKYFTTHIAI
+3307 
-3319 REEPNHVRLRN
+3319 
-3330 TKGALVHPHL
+3330 
-3340 KETTTNTWHSLWH
+3340 LWV
-3353 YSGRT
+3353 SGRT
-3358 LPPADELLAHAS
+3358 IGQFRLPDGQLDQTKVARESTPIRIDL
-3370 RFGTELVVMQHKQQK
+3370 RK
-3385 WVSVFPVPQS
+3385 WLTP
-3395 RNEWSIARAAM
+3395 
-3406 GLQGAMKVISGVN
+3406 
-3419 PNDPAASSKLAETIA
+3419 
-3434 SRLDAEG
+3434 
-3441 PIPIIDHGS
+3441 